1 MRFLVAL
8 AALTLC
14 VACSRNKDPGFI
26 AFFNVT
32 PDIISPGQSAQL
44 SWQALNADGCRITP
58 DIGAVPAEGSWLVSP
73 TKRTVFQLSCAGATT
88 VRVLDVLP
96 EVHVLSFTASTLQ
109 TIPDGAVKLAWAT
122 EGAERC
128 EVKPGFADVAL
139 SGSLDVNPTQ
149 TTAYTLSC
157 TGFGGPATAQ
167 LTVTVV
173 PAMNLEVPTN
183 PQAVA
188 GDSQL
193 TLTWTQAVGAA
204 NVYFAEAPNID
215 AATIESMAGGVIYRR
230 VGSPLVLTGLANGR
244 TYSFRVSAVSG
255 PDETALSTEAS
266 GTPVA
271 GAAVAD
277 PYFSEQW
284 HVLPDG
290 GEDMDVA
297 QSWTEGVRGDGVP
310 VAIVDEGVD
319 LAHEDLAQ
327 NVATLRSYDYVGSAP
342 VRWAE
347 HGTCVAG
354 LVAARDWNGKGVRG
368 VAPRAAILSYNVL
381 QDLTSTNEKDAMV
394 RGKEYVQVSNNSWGD
409 VDDGTGLVTTSDAQW
424 LEGVREGATTGRGGK
439 GILYFW
445 AAGNGADS
453 PYEDNSNYDGQ
464 ANRRFVLSISGY
476 GKNGMLAGYAESGA
490 NVLVSAPTEG
500 NDLVALTTTDITGR
514 SGYNDGRRRGS
525 TPTRTTRP
533 P

>member
-1 MRFLVAL
+1 
-8 AALTLC
+8 
-14 VACSRNKDPGFI
+14 
-26 AFFNVT
+26 
-32 PDIISPGQSAQL
+32 
-44 SWQALNADGCRITP
+44 
-58 DIGAVPAEGSWLVSP
+58 
-73 TKRTVFQLSCAGATT
+73 
-88 VRVLDVLP
+88 
-96 EVHVLSFTASTLQ
+96 
-109 TIPDGAVKLAWAT
+109 
-122 EGAERC
+122 
-128 EVKPGFADVAL
+128 
-139 SGSLDVNPTQ
+139 
-149 TTAYTLSC
+149 
-157 TGFGGPATAQ
+157 
-167 LTVTVV
+167 
-173 PAMNLEVPTN
+173 
-183 PQAVA
+183 
-188 GDSQL
+188 
-193 TLTWTQAVGAA
+193 
-204 NVYFAEAPNID
+204 
-215 AATIESMAGGVIYRR
+215 
-230 VGSPLVLTGLANGR
+230 
-244 TYSFRVSAVSG
+244 
-255 PDETALSTEAS
+255 
-266 GTPVA
+266 
-271 GAAVAD
+271 
-277 PYFSEQW
+277 
-284 HVLPDG
+284 
-290 GEDMDVA
+290 MDVA